1 MESIRLLRQVGRGED
16 IGGAEAGADPDN
28 QRARLLV
35 LERPLQRVRVQWVL
49 SVEPQLRQ
57 RRTQRGPAHPR
68 RRLRPRQLLG
78 RWEAVVVDWS
88 GLVWWVG
95 GRARP
100 AAVALLALREF
111 ETTRAKQNEAFC
123 LCTIIKDSHFLY
135 TIKKFDCTC
144 MS

>member
-1 MESIRLLRQVGRGED
+1 MESILLLRQVGRGED
-16 IGGAEAGADPDN
+16 IGGAEAGADPGK

-78 RWEAVVVDWS
+78 RREAVVVDWS
-88 GLVWWVG
+88 GLVG
-95 GRARP
+95 GRP
-100 AAVALLALREF
+100 CAAGSGCSACVA
-111 ETTRAKQNEAFC
+111 
-123 LCTIIKDSHFLY
+123 
-135 TIKKFDCTC
+135 
-144 MS
+144 